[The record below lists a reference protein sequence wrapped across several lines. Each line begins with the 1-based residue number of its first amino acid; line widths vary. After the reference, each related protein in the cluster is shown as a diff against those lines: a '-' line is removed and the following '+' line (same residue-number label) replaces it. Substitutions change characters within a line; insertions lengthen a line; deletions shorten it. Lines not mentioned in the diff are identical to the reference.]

1 MTRKIETDILQ
12 IRSNPNIFTNLYLTA
27 WTTRR
32 SEIMNT
38 TRNRILQTLLRRPR
52 LSTNELAEAV
62 GINPISVRHHLD
74 SLQKDSLVAAEEVHH
89 GVGRPRLL
97 YFLTEEGLEKFPTR
111 YLRLTTRIL
120 TQMKDK
126 FPHPMVSEMFK
137 ELATSMAG
145 EHSAEL
151 KNLNVEERL
160 EVMKNVLADEGFTVE
175 WEKQGAQYLIHEI
188 TCPYFQ
194 VSQSHPEVC
203 TVDQT
208 LISTM
213 LAIPANKIQCILSGA
228 NQCTYVV
235 NTPQ

>member
-1 MTRKIETDILQ
+1 MTE
-12 IRSNPNIFTNLYLTA
+12 
-27 WTTRR
+27 
-32 SEIMNT
+32 
-38 TRNRILQTLLRRPR
+38 
-52 LSTNELAEAV
+52 
-62 GINPISVRHHLD
+62 
-74 SLQKDSLVAAEEVHH
+74 EEVHH
-89 GVGRPRLL
+89 GVGRPRML
-97 YFLTEEGLEKFPTR
+97 YYLTEEGLEKFPTR

-126 FPHPMVSEMFK
+126 LPQPMISEMFK
-137 ELATSMAG
+137 ELAINMAT

-160 EVMKNVLADEGFTVE
+160 EVMKNVLADEGFVVE

-188 TCPYFQ
+188 TCPYLQ
-194 VSQSHPEVC
+194 VGQSHPEVC

-228 NQCTYVV
+228 HHCTYVV
-235 NTPQ
+235 NNPQ